1 MLASLELA
9 CTCGVSVYALCRRPT
24 GALFYG
30 GNCRP
35 FWLKTCA
42 QEARVTSTRAHDN
55 EFHVSCGP
63 CISQALGKK
72 KRCCCSW
79 WCIRAVPPST
89 ALFFLVPHLFLSSSL
104 PLSLSSSLP
113 LCLSWKPIV
122 PSSLPLI
129 RSSSLHLFL
138 CSCLPLFLSSSV
150 SSFLS
155 SALPLFLY
163 SSVPLFLPSSQ
174 EAATNTHTC
183 RDAVDGRASL
193 RSHHQLHCC
202 FALPPVGSCGRCL
215 FSQCPSTPRH
225 AQSPLTPRHAPNPN
239 TPRHAQCPIKPRHT
253 QCMHGCQS

>member
-1 MLASLELA
+1 MRRISVCTVPQANRCSLLRRQLSAILAQDLWPGSARDLDQASRQSVPRILWSLHLS
-9 CTCGVSVYALCRRPT
+9 G
-24 GALFYG
+24 
-30 GNCRP
+30 
-35 FWLKTCA
+35 
-42 QEARVTSTRAHDN
+42 TR
-55 EFHVSCGP
+55 
-63 CISQALGKK
+63 KK